1 MTKAT
6 PPALRPETLN
16 PFALGWVP
24 PTPDEIGY
32 VLDLIRTR
40 HNLKQRPTSAEIGA
54 LVGLAS
60 KRGSSNGSRTFR
72 RWMSKTDPTEI
83 PYAAWFILCYEADIW
98 PVGKTIWPLLSL
110 ATLGDNDHE

>member
-6 PPALRPETLN
+6 PPALRPETLK

-32 VLDLIRTR
+32 VLDVIRTR
-40 HNLKQRPTSAEIGA
+40 YKLKQRPTSAEIGA

-60 KRGSSNGSRTFR
+60 KPGSSNGSRTFR

-98 PVGKTIWPLLSL
+98 PNETTIWPLLTM
-110 ATLGDNDHE
+110 ATLGENDHE